1 MSNSLVAVH
10 PELIVEWSDRNL
22 PLTPDSVTFGSNK
35 KVWWK
40 GTCGHE
46 WQTSIKAR
54 SNGEKCPI
62 CSGARVVTG
71 INDLITLKPE
81 LASEWSE
88 KNEIKPTEVSIGS
101 HKKVLWKCKLGHEWT
116 ATVKSRTIN
125 KTGCPYCSHNK
136 VLAGFNDLATVLP
149 EVAVEWSDRNEKK
162 PTEVTA
168 FANSKAWWKCN
179 HYLFMAEQIKKVPH
193 LFGDLDKTMPFLRF
207 REKGQHY
214 GYELFL
220 SPPKN
225 WGSRG
230 APLWWAYAA
239 RKFSYDKLPMDEQFF
254 YEKYKSIVQE
264 FGMRIYSNHLV
275 YIERFAAGGMSS
287 GVVGE
292 EFVRQGWYEL
302 RRRNRLYRSDEVAS
316 DTLYLD
322 KVKERIYEKAEST
335 RKNRQ

>member
-1 MSNSLVAVH
+1 MPIPYDKLTYNDILHHQAAYECFDKAGK
-10 PELIVEWSDRNL
+10 ELFSDWDIIGFEKAAL
-22 PLTPDSVTFGSNK
+22 G
-35 KVWWK
+35 
-40 GTCGHE
+40 CG
-46 WQTSIKAR
+46 
-54 SNGEKCPI
+54 
-62 CSGARVVTG
+62 
-71 INDLITLKPE
+71 D
-81 LASEWSE
+81 
-88 KNEIKPTEVSIGS
+88 
-101 HKKVLWKCKLGHEWT
+101 
-116 ATVKSRTIN
+116 
-125 KTGCPYCSHNK
+125 
-136 VLAGFNDLATVLP
+136 
-149 EVAVEWSDRNEKK
+149 
-162 PTEVTA
+162 
-168 FANSKAWWKCN
+168 N

-214 GYELFL
+214 GYELLL

-239 RKFSYDKLPMDEQFF
+239 RKFTYDKLPMDEQFF

-322 KVKERIYEKAEST
+322 KVKERIAWYCDTRSTFEYKLNPDFDSNSFLFAFEDTNMNEHQREIVAQLWGLYSGKPKSKKEVAEDMGVTYNRIRQVEICCLRHILRNRNRNTLIIEK
-335 RKNRQ
+335 

>member
-1 MSNSLVAVH
+1 MPIPYDKLTYNDILHNQAAYERFDKAGK
-10 PELIVEWSDRNL
+10 ELFSDWDIIGFEKAAL
-22 PLTPDSVTFGSNK
+22 G
-35 KVWWK
+35 
-40 GTCGHE
+40 CG
-46 WQTSIKAR
+46 
-54 SNGEKCPI
+54 
-62 CSGARVVTG
+62 
-71 INDLITLKPE
+71 D
-81 LASEWSE
+81 
-88 KNEIKPTEVSIGS
+88 
-101 HKKVLWKCKLGHEWT
+101 
-116 ATVKSRTIN
+116 
-125 KTGCPYCSHNK
+125 
-136 VLAGFNDLATVLP
+136 
-149 EVAVEWSDRNEKK
+149 
-162 PTEVTA
+162 
-168 FANSKAWWKCN
+168 N

-239 RKFSYDKLPMDEQFF
+239 RKFTYDKLPMDEQFF

-302 RRRNRLYRSDEVAS
+302 RRRNRLYQSDEVAS

-322 KVKERIYEKAEST
+322 KVKERIAWYCDTRSTFEYKLNPDFDSNSFLFAFEDTNMNEHQREIVAQLWGLYSGKPKSKKEVAEDMGVT
-335 RKNRQ
+335 YNRIR

>member
-1 MSNSLVAVH
+1 MPIPYDKLTYNDILHHQAAYECFDKAGK
-10 PELIVEWSDRNL
+10 ELFSDWDIIGFEKAAL
-22 PLTPDSVTFGSNK
+22 G
-35 KVWWK
+35 
-40 GTCGHE
+40 CG
-46 WQTSIKAR
+46 
-54 SNGEKCPI
+54 
-62 CSGARVVTG
+62 
-71 INDLITLKPE
+71 D
-81 LASEWSE
+81 
-88 KNEIKPTEVSIGS
+88 
-101 HKKVLWKCKLGHEWT
+101 
-116 ATVKSRTIN
+116 
-125 KTGCPYCSHNK
+125 
-136 VLAGFNDLATVLP
+136 
-149 EVAVEWSDRNEKK
+149 
-162 PTEVTA
+162 
-168 FANSKAWWKCN
+168 N

-239 RKFSYDKLPMDEQFF
+239 RKFTYDKLPMDEQFF

-322 KVKERIYEKAEST
+322 KVKERIAWYCDTRSTFEYKLNPDFDSNSFLFAFEDTNMNEHQREIVAQLWGLYSGKPKSKKEVAEDMGVTYS
-335 RKNRQ
+335 RIRQVEVCCLRHILKNKNRNTLIIEK